1 MNIHT
6 EIRANADELKEL
18 SQKRWDEIVPIVSDN
33 AELFGLLSGYKN
45 KLDLEL
51 ALVAKY
57 MSSGEFDKAIA
68 NLGYAQRNYGAFF
81 CIAQGEWRKA
91 KYPLQIIKAENIAPI
106 PAISGEKAEQFLK
119 DHGL

>member
-6 EIRANADELKEL
+6 EINANAAELKDMA
-18 SQKRWDEIVPIVSDN
+18 QKRWDEIVPIVSDN

-51 ALVAKY
+51 ALVTKY

-68 NLGYAQRNYGAFF
+68 NLGFAHRNFGSFF
-81 CIAQGEWRKA
+81 CIAQSEWRKA
-91 KYPLQIIKAENIAPI
+91 KNPPKIETASEIPMIA
-106 PAISGEKAEQFLK
+106 GEKAEQFLREYGVIK
-119 DHGL
+119 